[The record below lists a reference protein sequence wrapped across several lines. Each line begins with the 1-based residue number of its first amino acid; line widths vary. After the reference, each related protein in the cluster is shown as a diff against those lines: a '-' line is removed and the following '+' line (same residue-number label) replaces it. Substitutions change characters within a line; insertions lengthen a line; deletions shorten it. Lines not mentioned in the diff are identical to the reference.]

1 MKNIMYTKPSCPY
14 CVKAEG
20 ILKHNQIPYELIDI
34 STDPALVEEMIHRSG
49 GRRTVPQ
56 IFINNT
62 HVGGCDDL
70 EALYLSGG
78 LDTLLKK

>member
-1 MKNIMYTKPSCPY
+1 MYTKPSCPY
-14 CVKAEG
+14 CVKAER
-20 ILKHNQIPYELIDI
+20 ILKHNQIQYELIDI
-34 STDPALVEEMIHRSG
+34 SADTALVKEMIQRSG

-56 IFINNT
+56 IFINDT